1 VPADSFAVSAPA
13 RPRTV
18 TPVALADLAAR
29 LKIAPDPSGYGGLYV
44 TGMSSSSAGVQP
56 GDLYAALPGA
66 RTHGARFVQDA
77 VRAGAV
83 AVLTD
88 GPGARLAAGSGL
100 PLLLVEEPRTVVGAA
115 AACVYGDPGEAVT
128 LVGVTGT
135 QGKTTTTMLISAGL
149 AAAGHSTAVV
159 GTLGTRIGSRA
170 LTSTLTT
177 PEATELHALLAIMR
191 EEGVEIC
198 AMEVSSHAL
207 VMGRVDGVTFD
218 VTAFTNFGRDH
229 LDFHGTVADYFAAKA
244 GLFTPEH
251 TRHAL
256 LNVDDSQVA
265 TLLDRTAVATSTYS
279 PSGAPATWRGSQ
291 VRETR
296 RGSSLTL
303 AGPGGLRVPMTLP
316 LAGSFNV
323 ANAVCAVACVG
334 ATGADA
340 RDLQAMADGIA
351 TVRSVPG
358 RMEPVERG
366 QAFRVFVDYAHKP
379 DAVAATLRALRET
392 TPGRV
397 IIVIGAG
404 GERDAGKRPLMGRLA
419 AELADTVIV
428 TDDNPRG
435 EDPATIRA
443 AVLRGTGDATERP
456 EILEIGD
463 RRDAIAAAL
472 ARAAEG
478 DTVLI
483 AGKGHEAGQQIG
495 DHTLPFDDRAVAAE
509 NLDLLAA
516 GRQR

>member
-1 VPADSFAVSAPA
+1 VPADSSAVNASA

-18 TPVALADLAAR
+18 VPVGLADLAAR
-29 LKIAPDPSGYGGLYV
+29 LRIPSNSTGHSDVRV
-44 TGMSSSSAGVQP
+44 TGMSLSSASVQP

-66 RTHGARFVQDA
+66 RTHGARFVADA

-88 GPGARLAAGSGL
+88 ASGAQLAAAGEV
-100 PLLLVEEPRTVVGAA
+100 PVLLAEDPRSVVGTA
-115 AACVYGDPGEAVT
+115 AACVYGDPAEALT

-135 QGKTTTTMLISAGL
+135 QGKTTTTQLIAAGL
-149 AAAGHSTAVV
+149 SAAGRRTAVV
-159 GTLGTRIGSRA
+159 GTLGTRIGDRSV
-170 LTSTLTT
+170 TSALTT

-191 EEGVEIC
+191 EEGVELC

-244 GLFTPEH
+244 TLFTASR

-256 LNVDDSQVA
+256 LNADDRQVA
-265 TLLDRTAVATSTYS
+265 TLTERPGVLTSTYS
-279 PSGAPATWRGSQ
+279 ASGASATWRACQ
-291 VRETR
+291 VRETSD
-296 RGSSLTL
+296 GSSLTV
-303 AGPGGLRVPMTLP
+303 AGPDGLQLPMTLA
-316 LAGSFNV
+316 LAGTFNLS
-323 ANAVCAVACVG
+323 NALCALACVG
-334 ATGADA
+334 AAGADPEELRA
-340 RDLQAMADGIA
+340 LADGIA
-351 TVRSVPG
+351 TVRSVAG

-366 QAFRVFVDYAHKP
+366 QPFRVFVDYAHKP
-379 DAVAATLRALRET
+379 DAVAATLRALRRT

-404 GERDAGKRPLMGRLA
+404 GERDPGKRPLMGQLA

-435 EDPATIRA
+435 EDPASIRA
-443 AVLRGTGDATERP
+443 AVLSGTREVRDRSEV
-456 EILEIGD
+456 LEIGD

-472 ARAAEG
+472 ADAGEG

-483 AGKGHEAGQQIG
+483 AGKGHETGQQVG
-495 DHTLPFDDRAVAAE
+495 EHTLPFDDRAVAAAA
-509 NLDLLAA
+509 LDVLAA
-516 GRQR
+516 GRRR